1 MLSNFIDFIRTG
13 KTAKQREEKM
23 REFGAML
30 ERFMK
35 PKRTV
40 LKTIP
45 VAENLVLEF
54 LTKNQVRTPSG
65 QRDFWKFVYANF
77 PVQETDNIRISCQRI
92 TAPVLEILAP
102 EGKEED
108 EIVTK
113 VTIKPE
119 DEDELFSLLTL
130 SQADEA
136 GPVEKYNL
144 WKAIETK
151 YPEVI
156 GFKNRAI
163 TLPDAIHIAIVERK
177 GDSEDDE

>member
-1 MLSNFIDFIRTG
+1 MLSNFLDFIRTG
-13 KTAKQREEKM
+13 KTEKQRREEM
-23 REFGAML
+23 QEFGAML
-30 ERFMK
+30 ERTFMK

-77 PVQETDNIRISCQRI
+77 PVQETDDIRISCQRI
-92 TAPVLEILAP
+92 TAPVLEILTP

-108 EIVTK
+108 VIK

-119 DEDELFSLLTL
+119 DEDEMFSLLTL

-144 WKAIETK
+144 WKAIEAK

-163 TLPDAIHIAIVERK
+163 ILPDAIHIAIVERK